1 MSNEMIQ
8 RIINLREKHNISQ
21 VELAKKLNIEK
32 SAMNKIESGNR
43 KIQTNEIIK
52 LSQIFNVSTDYLLY
66 GNNSVNIPSW
76 ATESEIIELEKLL
89 NEEVALSFG
98 GVELT
103 EEEQQRVKD
112 IITTIFWEKIKE
124 DRKDSKD

>member
-1 MSNEMIQ
+1 MIGQRLKYLRQRTDKTQKEVASDLGISRQVLSHLENNRNEPD
-8 RIINLREKHNISQ
+8 LDTVVK
-21 VELAKKLNIEK
+21 LANYYK
-32 SAMNKIESGNR
+32 
-43 KIQTNEIIK
+43 
-52 LSQIFNVSTDYLLY
+52 VSIDSLY
-66 GNNSVNIPSW
+66 GNENTPSW

>member
-1 MSNEMIQ
+1 MIGQRLKYLRQRTDKTQKEVASDLGISRQVLSHLENNRNEPD
-8 RIINLREKHNISQ
+8 LDTVVK
-21 VELAKKLNIEK
+21 LANYYK
-32 SAMNKIESGNR
+32 
-43 KIQTNEIIK
+43 
-52 LSQIFNVSTDYLLY
+52 VSIDSLY
-66 GNNSVNIPSW
+66 GNENTPSW

-112 IITTIFWEKIKE
+112 IITAIFWEKIKE